1 MNSQTLNVAIS
12 RNCKKRYHGCKEDH
26 WRVPSKFFLPTIHL
40 FLDFKCVELYGMSF
54 DSEYYSVFT
63 IIESLIRERFYY
75 SFLFVIGRGLEY
87 HRYQWKKWKAKS
99 SVLNYTF
106 YSFYMITSLSSKNAM
121 ICRHGQWTNSLLPKF
136 ACLNMFHPNPKIVG
150 KLGLFWPLWSSAFVH
165 IYCYGLV
172 QSSKINYWCHEK
184 NVLNFSTLT

>member
-1 MNSQTLNVAIS
+1 MTWIPPSSRFILVRSQFTKFPFSWIQINCFFWQRNIFMNSQTLNVAIS

-99 SVLNYTF
+99 SGTELYVLF
-106 YSFYMITSLSSKNAM
+106 FL
-121 ICRHGQWTNSLLPKF
+121 HD
-136 ACLNMFHPNPKIVG
+136 
-150 KLGLFWPLWSSAFVH
+150 
-165 IYCYGLV
+165 
-172 QSSKINYWCHEK
+172 
-184 NVLNFSTLT
+184 NFSVVKKCNDMSSWTVDKLVTAQVCMFKHVSS

>member
-1 MNSQTLNVAIS
+1 MAVKKIIDEFPPGSSFRQSICFSILSVLNCMVCLLTLNIILCLQSLKVWQENVSITVSCSLLAGGSNIIDINE
-12 RNCKKRYHGCKEDH
+12 RN
-26 WRVPSKFFLPTIHL
+26 
-40 FLDFKCVELYGMSF
+40 
-54 DSEYYSVFT
+54 
-63 IIESLIRERFYY
+63 ERQ
-75 SFLFVIGRGLEY
+75 SPR
-87 HRYQWKKWKAKS
+87 
-99 SVLNYTF
+99 VLNYTF